1 MKQLLE
7 EAKLL
12 QEQIVADRRY
22 LHQIPEVGMD
32 LPESAAYIE
41 KRLAEMGIESHRC
54 GVMEESV
61 RQKYIKMG
69 FPDMRASTG
78 VVATIGSGS
87 PCILLR
93 ADFDALP
100 MEEINDLPFCSKR
113 NASHMCGHDTHAAML
128 LGAAKLL
135 KDPLPY
141 LFVKIQRFIL
151 IE

>member
-1 MKQLLE
+1 MKGLLE

-69 FPDMRASTG
+69 FPDMKASTG

-87 PCILLR
+87 PCIMLR
-93 ADFDALP
+93 ADLTPCPWRRSTTCLLLQAQCQP
-100 MEEINDLPFCSKR
+100 YVRPRYPC
-113 NASHMCGHDTHAAML
+113 CHAA
-128 LGAAKLL
+128 GCG
-135 KDPLPY
+135 
-141 LFVKIQRFIL
+141 
-151 IE
+151 